1 MINLKDYKSTFNK
14 AKINIVQIWLII
26 TIFIILLIVS
36 LAFNFYYEENY
47 QNTGIG
53 IKNSYIETLV
63 NIEDIS
69 KITDNQKIIINN
81 KEYHYDISKIN
92 SEIQKI
98 NNNLYQAV
106 LIKIN
111 KKILEN
117 EYISYI
123 IPIKKIN
130 FYNYIKNKIKGGI

>member
-1 MINLKDYKSTFNK
+1 MINLNDYKSTFNK
-14 AKINIVQIWLII
+14 TKINITQIWLII

-36 LAFNFYYEENY
+36 FTFNFYYEENY
-47 QNTGIG
+47 QNRGIG

-69 KITDNQKIIINN
+69 KITNNRNIIINN
-81 KEYHYDISKIN
+81 KEYNYDISKIN
-92 SEIQKI
+92 SEVQNI
-98 NNNLYQAV
+98 NNNLYQVV

-130 FYNYIKNKIKGGI
+130 FYNYIKNKLKGGI